1 MPSTRRFK
9 VLGLILALVVVSLL
23 YMTSHARQSNQ
34 DFYDR
39 TVAALEAKAKAE
51 LNIETDQD
59 VSRKL
64 KEATS
69 IQESADLPAQRV
81 PPEVVL
87 SDNHVE
93 GRPKLRGGEKW
104 DVSSGKESALEEK
117 EEEKVKTEEEKDVEL
132 ELNSILKRSPII
144 IFSKSYCP
152 FSRKAKIVLL
162 EKYLIVPAP
171 FVVELDKHPMGPQL
185 QDTLTKMTGRR
196 TVPNV
201 LISGKSIGGG
211 DDVEQLDN
219 QHGLINKVRSMGG
232 KRITEAR
239 LRDT

>member
-23 YMTSHARQSNQ
+23 YMTSQARQSNQ
-34 DFYDR
+34 DIYDR
-39 TVAALEAKAKAE
+39 TVAALEAKAKAK
-51 LNIETDQD
+51 LDLETDQD
-59 VSRKL
+59 ISRKL

-69 IQESADLPAQRV
+69 TQDSADLPPQRV

-93 GRPKLRGGEKW
+93 GRPKLKGGEKW
-104 DVSSGKESALEEK
+104 DVSSGKESVLEEK

-152 FSRKAKIVLL
+152 FSRKAKIILL
-162 EKYLIVPAP
+162 EKYMIVPAP

-185 QDTLTKMTGRR
+185 QDTLTQMTGRR

-219 QHGLINKVRSMGG
+219 THELINKVRSMGG
-232 KRITEAR
+232 KRITEAK

>member
-39 TVAALEAKAKAE
+39 TVAALEAKAKAQ
-51 LNIETDQD
+51 LDIETDQD
-59 VSRKL
+59 ISRKL

-69 IQESADLPAQRV
+69 TQESADLPTQRI

-87 SDNHVE
+87 SDNHKE
-93 GRPKLRGGEKW
+93 GRPKLKGGEKW
-104 DVSSGKESALEEK
+104 DVSSGKESALGEK
-117 EEEKVKTEEEKDVEL
+117 EEETVKTEEEKDVEL

-185 QDTLTKMTGRR
+185 QETLTKMTGRR

-219 QHGLINKVRSMGG
+219 QHELINKVRSMGG
-232 KRITEAR
+232 KRITEAK

>member
-39 TVAALEAKAKAE
+39 TVAALEAKAKAK
-51 LNIETDQD
+51 LDIETDQD
-59 VSRKL
+59 ISRKL

-69 IQESADLPAQRV
+69 THESADLPTQRI

-87 SDNHVE
+87 SDNHIE
-93 GRPKLRGGEKW
+93 GRPKLKGGEKW
-104 DVSSGKESALEEK
+104 DVSSGKESALGEK

-185 QDTLTKMTGRR
+185 QETLTKMTGRR

-219 QHGLINKVRSMGG
+219 QHELINKVRSMGG
-232 KRITEAR
+232 KRITEAK